1 MYQNLKDNMPTETET
16 KNKYFVFSDES
27 GSWHDSND
35 VYVRA
40 WVILHEPSYG
50 QLVDAINFIAT
61 DLESKEI
68 KWRTL
73 ANNEKYWDII
83 GKFDFRIFLTV
94 SSPKDINWE
103 TKYRVTRNFETQVQ
117 ALDFGEINPT
127 LVAVLKKK
135 MFDDIR
141 NVLFLNFYE
150 KTHIENARNGIDRVL
165 PNKDNLLIYRVD
177 PPQMSKDGWK
187 NLLETIS
194 PGVEIE
200 FPKSQTNEG
209 IQFADV
215 IAGCVRSFLVSDGYV
230 TQAGKFIKRFRSKL
244 VARSRD
250 NPNPNLIFYQEI
262 NDALKARSAQIWTI

>member
-1 MYQNLKDNMPTETET
+1 MSVET

-27 GSWHDSND
+27 GSWHDPTD

-40 WVILHEPSYG
+40 WVIVYEPSYG

-61 DLESKEI
+61 DLESNEI

-73 ANNEKYWDII
+73 ANNEKYWNII
-83 GKFDFRIFLTV
+83 GKFDFRVFLTV
-94 SSPKDINWE
+94 SSPRDISWE

-117 ALDFGEINPT
+117 ALDFGEINLD
-127 LVAVLKKK
+127 LVTVLKKK

-150 KTHIENARNGIDRVL
+150 KTHIESARNGIDRVL
-165 PNKDNLLIYRVD
+165 PKRENLLIYRVD

-187 NLLETIS
+187 NILETIS

-215 IAGCVRSFLVSDGYV
+215 IAGCVRSFLVSDSYSA
-230 TQAGKFIKRFRSKL
+230 QAGKFINKFRSKL
-244 VARSRD
+244 VARSRE

-262 NDALKARSAQIWTI
+262 NNALKARSAQIWTV